1 MKTYI
6 KPLAII
12 ALVGLAP
19 TASLLAEQSNQ
30 AEPFFGMYGTVK
42 DTAAETR
49 EYILKCK
56 EAGINVLIPSL
67 SGGGGVIWKTDTEFY
82 YPPLQAALDSGYDS
96 LADFIKVAHENG
108 MKVIPSIAIG
118 PINKLAKEHPEW
130 VTRDRNGKP
139 STETGPTSLAF
150 SYPEARAAKIAN
162 LIDLIKGYE
171 VDGIVLDYCRYP
183 EHTKTPETAYGYYG
197 YDEPLVKA
205 CQEIYG
211 FDPRKET
218 LNSQRWHLFSQLRMD
233 SVTAFV
239 MELRAEMKKSGKNV
253 SLIAFGDTDPVL
265 EANCCGRDYASWS
278 RKGLVDA
285 FLAGSYTETPETMG
299 KVLAKIREAIGP
311 KMKLYPSLTPF
322 NDRIITEAQM
332 LEMAKICLEAG
343 SDGLW
348 IYRDDYFEKHN
359 LWDAASKTSKLLN
372 ATRISQPLVA
382 K

>member
-6 KPLAII
+6 RSLAVI
-12 ALVGLAP
+12 ALTGLAP
-19 TASLLAEQSNQ
+19 VANMLAEQ
-30 AEPFFGMYGTVK
+30 AEPFYGMYGTVK
-42 DTAAETR
+42 ENAAETKA
-49 EYILKCK
+49 YILKCK
-56 EAGINVLIPSL
+56 EAGINVLVPSL
-67 SGGGGVIWKTDTEFY
+67 SGGGGVIWKTDTEMY
-82 YPPLQAALDSGYDS
+82 YPPLQAALDGGYDA

-130 VTRDRNGKP
+130 VTKDRNGKP

-162 LIDLIKGYE
+162 LMDLIKGYD
-171 VDGIVLDYCRYP
+171 VDGVVLDYCRYP

-211 FDPRKET
+211 FDPRKEV
-218 LNSQRWHLFSQLRMD
+218 LNSPRWYLFSQLRMD

-239 MELRAEMKKSGKNV
+239 MELRAEMKKTGKNL

-265 EANCCGRDYASWS
+265 EAHMCGRDYASWS
-278 RKGLVDA
+278 KKGLVDA
-285 FLAGSYTETPETMG
+285 FMAGSYTETPANMAKT
-299 KVLAKIREAIGP
+299 LAKIREAIGP
-311 KMKLYPSLTPF
+311 KMKMYPSLTPF
-322 NDRIITEAQM
+322 NDHITSESQM

-348 IYRDDYFEKHN
+348 IYRDDYMEKHN
-359 LWDAASKTSKLLN
+359 LWDALRKTSKLMDEDLR
-372 ATRISQPLVA
+372 AKPLAA